1 MFSVRAVALVA
12 TAGLA
17 LSACSLT
24 GGGGGGR
31 STPPAQG
38 DVMARSV
45 LPQYTAD
52 DTWTYIL
59 DGEEVVEKVVAV
71 GEDGRVTFA
80 TTDGRRWESL
90 GDPLLPAARVMP
102 EAGPQTVLLYT
113 PPTLPD
119 LTLFPLQVGKA
130 AAYRTEITSA
140 DDGRME
146 RAIEHTCEVRGP
158 RQLTVPAG
166 AFTAVEVF
174 CQRGG
179 RFETL
184 YYAPEIRNT
193 VMELRDV
200 DGRMEKKELV
210 SFRPSSGGDAGV
222 VATAEPLA
230 GSPVPSSA
238 GVERESLDG
247 PLAPPAAAPASA
259 PAVTTAAAAE
269 PVRTEAAPAAASSR
283 IALSASA
290 DSPWT
295 LQLAA
300 VSSEEAARQAWSRWQ
315 ARVGSVLPGAQP
327 RIVEGGGLWRLSTGG
342 FASRSEANRACETL
356 QRTGVQCFPRE
367 S

>member
-12 TAGLA
+12 TASLA

-24 GGGGGGR
+24 GGGGRGTP
-31 STPPAQG
+31 STQG

-52 DTWTYIL
+52 DTWTYVL

-80 TTDGRRWESL
+80 ATDGRRWESL

-119 LTLFPLQVGKA
+119 LTLFPLQPGKA

-140 DDGRME
+140 NDGRME

-184 YYAPEIRNT
+184 YYAPEVRNT

-200 DGRMEKKELV
+200 DGRMEKKELL
-210 SFRPSSGGDAGV
+210 SFRPSSGTGADIA
-222 VATAEPLA
+222 ATAEPLA
-230 GSPVPSSA
+230 GTPVPSSA
-238 GVERESLDG
+238 GVERESLEG
-247 PLAPPAAAPASA
+247 PLAPPPAEAATTPAP
-259 PAVTTAAAAE
+259 TGE
-269 PVRTEAAPAAASSR
+269 PLRAEAAPANPGRISLAVGAA
-283 IALSASA
+283 
-290 DSPWT
+290 SPWT

-300 VSSEEAARQAWSRWQ
+300 LSSEEAARQAWSRWQ
-315 ARVGSVLPGAQP
+315 ARIGSVLPGAQP
-327 RIVEGGGLWRLSTGG
+327 RIEEGGGLWRLSAGG
-342 FASRSEANRACETL
+342 FASRGEATRACESL